1 MNNDSQRGFTI
12 VELVI
17 AIVLAGIIIPAVA
30 IAITNLSVANK
41 LARDQALANM
51 LAQQKIETLRSA
63 GYNSLN
69 DGNTSFTS
77 ELPNTIGSP
86 RSASY
91 TISSPETGVKQV
103 DINISYSEYNATKN
117 LVYRSYISE
126 LGVGQ

>member
-1 MNNDSQRGFTI
+1 MNNNSQRGFTI

-51 LAQQKIETLRSA
+51 LAQQKVETLRSA